1 MANITHWDPFGDR
14 LRLSML
20 TDTFDDWF
28 NRFVR
33 PRIPGNGTPLSIS
46 VDVAEDAK
54 AFTVKA
60 DIPGVKKED
69 ISVSIEGN
77 VVTIGAE
84 VKRESQEKKG
94 ETVLREERYVGQ
106 MQRSFT
112 LPTEVDQAKADAKY
126 ADGVLRLTLPK
137 KPGAAKKTLPIK

>member
-14 LRLSML
+14 IRLGGL
-20 TDTFDDWF
+20 ADTFDDWF

-33 PRIPGNGTPLSIS
+33 PRMPGTGTPLEISI
-46 VDVAEDAK
+46 DVTQDANSYS
-54 AFTVKA
+54 VKA

-69 ISVSIEGN
+69 ISVSIDGN

-84 VKRESQEKKG
+84 VKRESEEKKG

-106 MQRSFT
+106 MQRSFS
-112 LPTEVDQAKADAKY
+112 LPTEVDQGKAEAKY

-137 KPGAAKKTLPIK
+137 KPGSERKTLAIQ